1 MNIQTCKG
9 VKPEKEK
16 RIKNSGQTTSY
27 GENGG
32 DTVPTKQYKANYD
45 NIDWSKK

>member
-1 MNIQTCKG
+1 MNTQT
-9 VKPEKEK
+9 VKTVNKEK
-16 RIKNSGQTTSY
+16 RIKSTGTANSY

-45 NIDWSKK
+45 KIDWSKK